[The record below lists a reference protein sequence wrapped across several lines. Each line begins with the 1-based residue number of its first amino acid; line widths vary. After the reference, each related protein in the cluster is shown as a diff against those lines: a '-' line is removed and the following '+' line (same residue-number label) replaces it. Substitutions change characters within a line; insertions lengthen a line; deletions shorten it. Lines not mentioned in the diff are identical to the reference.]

1 MGRNFTLA
9 AAFLFAVSMVTMVTG
24 AAASAQ
30 QRGRGA
36 RLSVGVAEVPLPAA
50 PVVFDTAEEHKIRV
64 SIVARELSHPWGMAW
79 LPNGDIL
86 VTERAG
92 RLRLIRGGALDPTP
106 ISGLPPMH
114 VRGLAGLLD
123 VALHPNFAANK
134 LVYFSYVKDG
144 EKGATTAVARG
155 RLDGMSLTGVQD
167 VIVTESWMKGNDL
180 GDGRFGSRIVFAKDG
195 TLFITCGDRDR
206 PDGGQNPNDHFGK
219 VIRVNDDGTVPKD
232 NPFVGRAGFRPEIYT
247 LGQRNQQGLAFN
259 PVNGELWASEQGPN
273 GGDEINVIKPG
284 RNYGWPL
291 VSYGRQYA
299 GPNQSEVPWKEGME
313 LPIVFWVPSI
323 ATSGLTFYTGDK
335 FPAWKNNV
343 FVGRDA
349 PGRDR
354 SHRAHRAHRVQREVG
369 RNPARAVPA
378 RDAAADPR
386 RPAGTGR
393 LPVCADGRRPRRAAS
408 HRASTSVTS
417 DVFITKARRSRRS
430 S

>member
-1 MGRNFTLA
+1 MGRTVTLA
-9 AAFLFAVSMVTMVTG
+9 AALSLAVPIVAGVAG
-24 AAASAQ
+24 AAGSAQ
-30 QRGRGA
+30 ERGRGG
-36 RLSVGVAEVPLPAA
+36 RVSVGVAEVALPAG
-50 PVVFDTAEEHKIRV
+50 PVVFDTAEAHKIRV

-79 LPNGDIL
+79 LPNGDMLI
-86 VTERAG
+86 TERAG
-92 RLRLIRGGALDPTP
+92 RLRLIRGGTLDPTP

-155 RLDGMSLTGVQD
+155 RLDGMALTGVQD

-180 GDGRFGSRIVFAKDG
+180 GDGRFGSRIAFVRDG

-232 NPFVGRAGFRPEIYT
+232 NPFVGRAGYRPEIYT

-273 GGDEINVIKPG
+273 GGDEINIIKPG
-284 RNYGWPL
+284 RNYGWPI

-335 FPAWKNNV
+335 FPTWKNNV
-343 FVGRDA
+343 FVGAMRQGEIDRTGHIERIVFNDKWEEIRREQFLLEMRQRIRDVRQGPDGYLYVLTNEDHGALLRIEPA
-349 PGRDR
+349 P
-354 SHRAHRAHRVQREVG
+354 Q
-369 RNPARAVPA
+369 
-378 RDAAADPR
+378 
-386 RPAGTGR
+386 
-393 LPVCADGRRPRRAAS
+393 
-408 HRASTSVTS
+408 
-417 DVFITKARRSRRS
+417 
-430 S
+430 

>member
-155 RLDGMSLTGVQD
+155 RLDGIALTAVQD
-167 VIVTESWMKGNDL
+167 IFVAESWMKGNDL
-180 GDGRFGSRIVFAKDG
+180 GDGRFGSRIA
-195 TLFITCGDRDR
+195 
-206 PDGGQNPNDHFGK
+206 FG
-219 VIRVNDDGTVPKD
+219 
-232 NPFVGRAGFRPEIYT
+232 
-247 LGQRNQQGLAFN
+247 
-259 PVNGELWASEQGPN
+259 
-273 GGDEINVIKPG
+273 
-284 RNYGWPL
+284 
-291 VSYGRQYA
+291 
-299 GPNQSEVPWKEGME
+299 
-313 LPIVFWVPSI
+313 
-323 ATSGLTFYTGDK
+323 
-335 FPAWKNNV
+335 
-343 FVGRDA
+343 
-349 PGRDR
+349 
-354 SHRAHRAHRVQREVG
+354 
-369 RNPARAVPA
+369 
-378 RDAAADPR
+378 
-386 RPAGTGR
+386 
-393 LPVCADGRRPRRAAS
+393 
-408 HRASTSVTS
+408 
-417 DVFITKARRSRRS
+417 
-430 S
+430 